1 MAATQK
7 EGTALCTACHVH
19 LVQPALPWAM
29 RGCHGVTGR
38 SDRAHALILII
49 IIGHCSALPDLL
61 TSKFPL
67 VSAATANPWAR
78 KSEIQRCTH
87 AADACD

>member
-1 MAATQK
+1 LPRAT
-7 EGTALCTACHVH
+7 
-19 LVQPALPWAM
+19 

-38 SDRAHALILII
+38 IDTAQAIAISFV
-49 IIGHCSALPDLL
+49 IGHGSALPDLL

-78 KSEIQRCTH
+78 KSEMQRCTH
-87 AADACD
+87 AANACD